1 MLKQATIDIIKS
13 TVPALEVH
21 GTDITKLFYTRLFET
36 HPELLNIFN
45 HANQKQGKQQTAL
58 ANMVLA
64 AAVHIDKLEA
74 IIPAVVQVAHKH
86 RSLGVKPEHYPVVGE
101 NLLLAIKE
109 VLGNAAT
116 DEILHAWKEA
126 YGVIADAFIGIEA
139 GMYKEAE
146 NRKGGWKGFRP
157 FIVAKKVPE
166 SDVITSFYLRPEDGK
181 ELAGFEPGQYI
192 TIRLNIPG
200 EKYTLNRQYSLS
212 DRPGLDYYRISVKK
226 EAGRDGEAE
235 GIVSG
240 YLHENVEEGDV
251 LDISA
256 PAGDFVLDR
265 SKRTPVVLIS
275 GGVGLTPTISMLNTI
290 AEEMPE
296 REVTFIHAA
305 IHGGTHA
312 MAEHVRQMKERLPH
326 LQSYVCYERPREE
339 DRKCGAFDREGLIE
353 ACWLSELLSHAVRPD
368 IYLCGPAPF
377 MASVYRALT
386 GMNVP
391 PAQIH
396 YEYFGPSAGVL
407 A

>member
-1 MLKQATIDIIKS
+1 M
-13 TVPALEVH
+13 
-21 GTDITKLFYTRLFET
+21 
-36 HPELLNIFN
+36 
-45 HANQKQGKQQTAL
+45 
-58 ANMVLA
+58 
-64 AAVHIDKLEA
+64 
-74 IIPAVVQVAHKH
+74 
-86 RSLGVKPEHYPVVGE
+86 
-101 NLLLAIKE
+101 
-109 VLGNAAT
+109 
-116 DEILHAWKEA
+116 
-126 YGVIADAFIGIEA
+126 
-139 GMYKEAE
+139 
-146 NRKGGWKGFRP
+146 
-157 FIVAKKVPE
+157 
-166 SDVITSFYLRPEDGK
+166 
-181 ELAGFEPGQYI
+181 
-192 TIRLNIPG
+192 
-200 EKYTLNRQYSLS
+200 
-212 DRPGLDYYRISVKK
+212 
-226 EAGRDGEAE
+226 
-235 GIVSG
+235 
-240 YLHENVEEGDV
+240 

-353 ACWLSELLSHAVRPD
+353 AGWLSELLSHAVRPD

>member
-146 NRKGGWKGFRP
+146 NR
-157 FIVAKKVPE
+157 
-166 SDVITSFYLRPEDGK
+166 K

-353 ACWLSELLSHAVRPD
+353 AGWLSELLSHAVRPD